1 MNIYNQEIRVCEN
14 HRQAM
19 NNTSVIRKSA
29 WQTRMLL
36 ATLSQ
41 VSWLPLKQLS
51 SWVHYFITFN
61 PFQDNPERSK
71 LFRRIIAMSVGA
83 ISHPFGLDRCVT
95 DDENHPWSASGIQ
108 RVNMETGMLH
118 QYASL
123 PHNVT
128 TSSRCQGQW
137 KWFWQGSQRDGFF
150 N

>member
-14 HRQAM
+14 HRQAI

-71 LFRRIIAMSVGA
+71 LFRRIIAMSVRA

-95 DDENHPWSASGIQ
+95 DDENHP
-108 RVNMETGMLH
+108 
-118 QYASL
+118 
-123 PHNVT
+123 
-128 TSSRCQGQW
+128 
-137 KWFWQGSQRDGFF
+137 
-150 N
+150 